1 MKTYLELIE
10 LPTFEERFKY
20 LELKGA
26 VGAETFGH
34 SRYLNQVLYKTAEWK
49 NLRHKVIVRDEGCD
63 LGILDRPIFD
73 KVYIHHIN
81 PITEKQI
88 LNRDPL
94 IFDLNNLISVSF
106 NTHQAIHYGAE
117 SLLIPD
123 TPLKRKPND
132 TCPWRK

>member
-26 VGAETFGH
+26 VGTETFGH

-123 TPLKRKPND
+123 TPLERKPND